1 MQKNIDFK
9 VKRVYNINN
18 RKENE
23 ANILKKYLY
32 EMHLHTKDTSN
43 CANVKASVAV
53 EEYIK
58 AGYDGIVVTDHLSPS
73 TYMKYGRELLPWKK
87 KVDFFLRGYK
97 SAKKAANGRIPVLL
111 GMELRYRTSEGDN
124 DYLVYG
130 ITEDFLYNTPELLN
144 LNSKKFYELTQK
156 NGFLVFQAHPFRVGM
171 KVTNP
176 KFLDGIEIF
185 NGNPRHNSSNDI
197 AEMWAKKYGLMVT
210 SGSDYH
216 EIEDLGT
223 GGIYFNKDIKD
234 NKTLVEELLKK
245 DYELKKP

>member
-1 MQKNIDFK
+1 M
-9 VKRVYNINN
+9 
-18 RKENE
+18 
-23 ANILKKYLY
+23 KKYLY
-32 EMHLHTKDTSN
+32 EMHFHTKNTSN
-43 CANVKASVAV
+43 CANVKAKDAV

-73 TYMKYGRELLPWKK
+73 TYMKYGRELLSWKK

-97 SAKKAANGRIPVLL
+97 EALKTADGRIPVLL
-111 GMELRYRTSEGDN
+111 GMELRFRTSEGDN

-130 ITEDFLYNTPELLN
+130 INEEFLYNTPELLN
-144 LNSKKFYELTQK
+144 LNSKKFYELCQK

-176 KFLDGIEIF
+176 KYLDGIEIF

-197 AEMWAKKYGLMVT
+197 AEMWAKKYDLMVT

-216 EIEDLGT
+216 EYEDLGT
-223 GGIYFNKDIKD
+223 GGIWFNKEIKD
-234 NKTLVEELLKK
+234 NKTLIEELNKR
-245 DYELKKP
+245 DYEIKSK

>member
-1 MQKNIDFK
+1 
-9 VKRVYNINN
+9 
-18 RKENE
+18 
-23 ANILKKYLY
+23 
-32 EMHLHTKDTSN
+32 MHFHTKNTSN
-43 CANVKASVAV
+43 CANVKAKDAV

-58 AGYDGIVVTDHLSPS
+58 AGYNGIVVTDHLSPS

-97 SAKKAANGRIPVLL
+97 EALKTADGRIPVLL
-111 GMELRYRTSEGDN
+111 GMELRFRTSEGDN

-130 ITEDFLYNTPELLN
+130 INEEFLYNTPELLN
-144 LNSKKFYELTQK
+144 LNSKKFYELCQK

-176 KFLDGIEIF
+176 KYLDGIEIF

-197 AEMWAKKYGLMVT
+197 AEMWAKKYDLMVT

-216 EIEDLGT
+216 EYEDLGT
-223 GGIYFNKDIKD
+223 GGIWFNKEIKD
-234 NKTLVEELLKK
+234 NKTLIEELNKR
-245 DYELKKP
+245 DYEIKSK

>member
-1 MQKNIDFK
+1 M
-9 VKRVYNINN
+9 
-18 RKENE
+18 
-23 ANILKKYLY
+23 KKYLY

-43 CANVKASVAV
+43 CANVKAAVAI

-58 AGYDGIVVTDHLSPS
+58 AGYDGVVVTDHLSPS

-97 SAKKAANGRIPVLL
+97 SAVKAANGRIPVLL
-111 GMELRYRTSEGDN
+111 GMELRFRTSEGDN
-124 DYLVYG
+124 DYLIYG
-130 ITEDFLYNTPELLN
+130 ITEDFLYKHPNLLEMN
-144 LNSKKFYELTQK
+144 IKTFYDLAKE
-156 NGFLVFQAHPFRVGM
+156 NGFLVFQAHPFRIGM

-176 KFLDGIEIF
+176 KHLDGVEIF

-197 AEMWAKKYGLMVT
+197 AEAWAKKYDLLVT

-223 GGIYFNKDIKD
+223 GGIWFNKEIKD
-234 NKTLVEELLKK
+234 NKTLINELLKR
-245 DYELKKP
+245 DYKLNKP

>member
-1 MQKNIDFK
+1 M
-9 VKRVYNINN
+9 
-18 RKENE
+18 
-23 ANILKKYLY
+23 KKYLY
-32 EMHLHTKDTSN
+32 EMHFHTKNTSN
-43 CANVKASVAV
+43 CANVPAKISV

-87 KVDFFLRGYK
+87 KIDFFLRGYNE
-97 SAKKAANGRIPVLL
+97 AKKTANGRIPVLL
-111 GMELRYRTSEGDN
+111 GMELRFRTSEGDN

-130 ITEDFLYNTPELLN
+130 INEEFLYSHPNLLEM
-144 LNSKKFYELTQK
+144 NSRTFYELAHK

-176 KFLDGIEIF
+176 KYLDGVEIF

-197 AEMWAKKYGLMVT
+197 AEMWAKKYDLMVT

-216 EIEDLGT
+216 EIGDLGT
-223 GGIYFNKDIKD
+223 GGIWFNKKITD
-234 NKTLVEELLKK
+234 NKTLVEELSKRNYEIKK
-245 DYELKKP
+245 V

>member
-1 MQKNIDFK
+1 MKDF
-9 VKRVYNINN
+9 
-18 RKENE
+18 
-23 ANILKKYLY
+23 LY
-32 EMHLHTKDTSN
+32 EMHFHTAETSN
-43 CANVKASVAV
+43 CAHINAKTAV

-73 TYMKYGRELLPWKK
+73 TYMKYKRELLPWKK

-97 SAKKAANGRIPVLL
+97 EAVKASKGRINILL
-111 GMELRYRTSEGDN
+111 GMELRFRTSEGDN

-130 ITEDFLYNTPELLN
+130 LTKEFLYNTPKLLEMN
-144 LNSKKFYELTQK
+144 IRDFYELAHK

-176 KFLDGIEIF
+176 KYLDGVEIF

-197 AEMWAKKYGLMVT
+197 AEKWAKKYDLLVT

-216 EIEDLGT
+216 EIEDLGS
-223 GGIYFNKDIKD
+223 GGIWFNKEITD
-234 NKTLVEELLKK
+234 NKTLVEELKK
-245 DYELKKP
+245 RDYEIKKLCD

>member
-1 MQKNIDFK
+1 M
-9 VKRVYNINN
+9 
-18 RKENE
+18 
-23 ANILKKYLY
+23 KKYLY
-32 EMHLHTKDTSN
+32 EMHFHTKNTSN
-43 CANVKASVAV
+43 CANVKAEDAV

-58 AGYDGIVVTDHLSPS
+58 AGYDGIIVTDHLSPS

-97 SAKKAANGRIPVLL
+97 AAKKTAAGRIDVLL
-111 GMELRYRTSEGDN
+111 GMELRFRTSEGDN

-130 ITEDFLYNTPELLN
+130 INEEFLYNTPNLLEMN
-144 LNSKKFYELTQK
+144 IRKFYEIAHE

-197 AEMWAKKYGLMVT
+197 AEMWAKKYDLMVT

-216 EIEDLGT
+216 EYEDLGT
-223 GGIYFNKDIKD
+223 GGIWFDKEIKD

-245 DYELKKP
+245 DYEIKRK

>member
-1 MQKNIDFK
+1 
-9 VKRVYNINN
+9 
-18 RKENE
+18 
-23 ANILKKYLY
+23 
-32 EMHLHTKDTSN
+32 MHFHTKDTSN
-43 CANVKASVAV
+43 CANVSAKDAV

-97 SAKKAANGRIPVLL
+97 NALKASKGRIPVLL
-111 GMELRYRTSEGDN
+111 GMELRFRTSEGDN

-130 ITEDFLYNTPELLN
+130 ITEEFLYNTPQLLN
-144 LNSKKFYELTQK
+144 LNSKKFYELVK
-156 NGFLVFQAHPFRVGM
+156 KYNFLVFQAHPFRVGM

-176 KFLDGIEIF
+176 KFLDGVEIF

-197 AEMWAKKYGLMVT
+197 AEAWAKKYDLMVT

-216 EIEDLGT
+216 EYEDLAR
-223 GGIYFNKDIKD
+223 GGIWFNKEIKD
-234 NKTLVEELLKK
+234 NNALIE
-245 DYELKKP
+245 ELKKRDYEIKKL

>member
-1 MQKNIDFK
+1 M
-9 VKRVYNINN
+9 
-18 RKENE
+18 
-23 ANILKKYLY
+23 KKYLY
-32 EMHLHTKDTSN
+32 EMHLHTKETSN
-43 CANVKASVAV
+43 CANVPAKVLI

-73 TYMKYGRELLPWKK
+73 TYMKYKRELLPWKK

-97 SAKKAANGRIPVLL
+97 EVLKASNGRIPVLL
-111 GMELRYRTSEGDN
+111 GMELRFRSSEGDN

-130 ITEDFLYNTPELLN
+130 INENFLYNTPKLLEMN
-144 LNSKKFYELTQK
+144 IKSFYELAQK

-176 KFLDGIEIF
+176 KFLDGVEIF

-197 AEMWAKKYGLMVT
+197 ASAWAKKYDLMVT

-216 EIEDLGT
+216 EIEDLGS
-223 GGIYFNKDIKD
+223 GGIYFNKKISD
-234 NKTLVEELLKK
+234 NKTLLEELRKQ
-245 DYELKKP
+245 DYELKQK

>member
-1 MQKNIDFK
+1 MNKF
-9 VKRVYNINN
+9 
-18 RKENE
+18 
-23 ANILKKYLY
+23 LY
-32 EMHLHTKDTSN
+32 EMHFHTKDTSN
-43 CANVKASVAV
+43 CAKVKAKDSV

-97 SAKKAANGRIPVLL
+97 AALKTADGRIPVLL
-111 GMELRYRTSEGDN
+111 GMELRFRTSEGDN

-130 ITEDFLYNTPELLN
+130 ITEEFLYNTPELLN
-144 LNSKKFYELTQK
+144 MNIKTFYEAAHK

-176 KFLDGIEIF
+176 KFLDGVEIF

-197 AEMWAKKYGLMVT
+197 AEAWAKKYDLMVT

-216 EIEDLGT
+216 EFEDLGT
-223 GGIYFNKDIKD
+223 GGIYFNKMITD
-234 NKTLVEELLKK
+234 NKALVEELLTREYEIKK
-245 DYELKKP
+245 S

>member
-97 SAKKAANGRIPVLL
+97 AAKKAANGRIPVLL

-245 DYELKKP
+245 EYELKKP

>member
-1 MQKNIDFK
+1 M
-9 VKRVYNINN
+9 
-18 RKENE
+18 
-23 ANILKKYLY
+23 KKYLY
-32 EMHLHTKDTSN
+32 EMHFHTKNTSN
-43 CANVKASVAV
+43 CANVKAEDAV

-97 SAKKAANGRIPVLL
+97 AAKKTANGRIDVLL
-111 GMELRYRTSEGDN
+111 GMELRFRTSEGDN

-130 ITEDFLYNTPELLN
+130 INEEFLYNTPNLLEMN
-144 LNSKKFYELTQK
+144 IRKFYELAHK

-197 AEMWAKKYGLMVT
+197 AEMWAKKYDLMVT

-216 EIEDLGT
+216 EYEDLGT
-223 GGIYFNKDIKD
+223 GGILFNKEIKD
-234 NKTLVEELLKK
+234 NKTLVDELLKK
-245 DYELKKP
+245 DYEIKRK

>member
-1 MQKNIDFK
+1 M
-9 VKRVYNINN
+9 
-18 RKENE
+18 
-23 ANILKKYLY
+23 KKYLY
-32 EMHLHTKDTSN
+32 EMHFHTKDTSN
-43 CANVKASVAV
+43 CANVKASRAV

-58 AGYDGIVVTDHLSPS
+58 AGYDGIVVTDHLSTS
-73 TYMKYGRELLPWKK
+73 TYMKYGRELLSWKK

-97 SAKKAANGRIPVLL
+97 EAVKTANGRINVLL
-111 GMELRYRTSEGDN
+111 GMELRFRTSEGDN

-130 ITEDFLYNTPELLN
+130 ITEEFLYSHPNLLN
-144 LNSKKFYELTQK
+144 MNIKSFYELAQK

-197 AEMWAKKYGLMVT
+197 AEMWAKKYDLLVT

-216 EIEDLGT
+216 EIEDLGS
-223 GGIYFNKDIKD
+223 GGIWFNKEITD
-234 NKTLVEELLKK
+234 NKTLIE
-245 DYELKKP
+245 ELKKRDYEIKKLCD

>member
-1 MQKNIDFK
+1 
-9 VKRVYNINN
+9 
-18 RKENE
+18 
-23 ANILKKYLY
+23 
-32 EMHLHTKDTSN
+32 MHFHTKNTSN
-43 CANVKASVAV
+43 CANVKAKDAV

-97 SAKKAANGRIPVLL
+97 EALKTADGRIPVLL
-111 GMELRYRTSEGDN
+111 GMELRFRKSEGDN

-130 ITEDFLYNTPELLN
+130 INEEFLYNTPELLN
-144 LNSKKFYELTQK
+144 LNSRKFYELCQK

-176 KFLDGIEIF
+176 KYLDGVEIF

-197 AEMWAKKYGLMVT
+197 AEAWAKKYDLMVT

-216 EIEDLGT
+216 EYEDLGT
-223 GGIYFNKDIKD
+223 GGIWFNKEITD
-234 NKTLVEELLKK
+234 NKTLVEELKK
-245 DYELKKP
+245 RDYEIKSK

>member
-1 MQKNIDFK
+1 M
-9 VKRVYNINN
+9 KR
-18 RKENE
+18 
-23 ANILKKYLY
+23 YLY
-32 EMHLHTKDTSN
+32 EMHFHTKNTSN
-43 CANVKASVAV
+43 CANVKAEIAV

-97 SAKKAANGRIPVLL
+97 AAKKTANGRIPVLL
-111 GMELRYRTSEGDN
+111 GMEIRFRTSEGNN

-130 ITEDFLYNTPELLN
+130 ITEEFLYNTPELLN
-144 LNSKKFYELTQK
+144 LDIKKFYEICQQNK
-156 NGFLVFQAHPFRVGM
+156 FLIFQAHPFRFGM

-176 KFLDGIEIF
+176 KYIDGVEIY
-185 NGNPRHNSSNDI
+185 NGNPRHDSNNDI
-197 AEMWAKKYGLMVT
+197 AEMWAKKFDLMVT

-223 GGIYFNKDIKD
+223 GGIWFNKEITD
-234 NKTLVEELLKK
+234 NKMLVDEMSKK
-245 DYELKKP
+245 DYELKIK

>member
-1 MQKNIDFK
+1 M
-9 VKRVYNINN
+9 
-18 RKENE
+18 
-23 ANILKKYLY
+23 KKYLY
-32 EMHLHTKDTSN
+32 EMHLHTKETSN
-43 CANVKASVAV
+43 CANVPAKVLI

-73 TYMKYGRELLPWKK
+73 TYMKYKRELLPWKK

-97 SAKKAANGRIPVLL
+97 EVLKASNGRIPVLL
-111 GMELRYRTSEGDN
+111 GMELRFRTSEGDN

-130 ITEDFLYNTPELLN
+130 INEDFLYNTPKLLEMN
-144 LNSKKFYELTQK
+144 IKSFYELAQK

-176 KFLDGIEIF
+176 KFLDGVEIF

-197 AEMWAKKYGLMVT
+197 ASAWAKKYDLMVT

-216 EIEDLGT
+216 EIEDLGS
-223 GGIYFNKDIKD
+223 GGIYFNKKISD
-234 NKTLVEELLKK
+234 NKTLLEELRKQ
-245 DYELKKP
+245 DYELKQK